1 MAVNMILQ
9 KQIVTTPLL
18 TNTILQV
25 SPLQI
30 ELKRTKKFLLE
41 FQEIDAKFWA
51 QEMSSTIN
59 YFQALANTPSKT
71 PLTKTG
77 DHSSG

>member
-1 MAVNMILQ
+1 MVVNMILQ
-9 KQIVTTPLL
+9 KQIVTTLLL
-18 TNTILQV
+18 TNTILLV

-51 QEMSSTIN
+51 QETSSTIN
-59 YFQALANTPSKT
+59 YFQVLVNTLLKT
-71 PLTKTG
+71 PLTKTK
-77 DHSSG
+77 DHNLE